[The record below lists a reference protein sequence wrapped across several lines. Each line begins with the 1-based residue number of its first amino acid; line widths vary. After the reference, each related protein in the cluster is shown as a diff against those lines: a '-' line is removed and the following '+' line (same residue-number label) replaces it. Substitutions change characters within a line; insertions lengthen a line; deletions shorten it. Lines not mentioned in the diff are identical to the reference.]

1 MAVKIE
7 IPGIGTVEADNFAQE
22 DTLQKLLAVMS
33 KSEKT
38 KQKDEAAKEAAD
50 KKLLAA
56 KKKETEASK
65 KQSEA
70 QEKAN
75 NQLEDLIDSYEK
87 EVKVVGDFGIAMA
100 KAESDIKSAFADLTV
115 TAGALAGKFLMNY
128 DDMAANP
135 IKAGAGIL
143 ETINNVMFQIAHI
156 GVDIGVALGKAA
168 VGWVP
173 FIGAGLADAV
183 QGLGDLANTIIDVAN
198 EIFTTVNTILEK
210 EFQKRA
216 DQLFAFAGIG
226 GSFAGGMSQMAAYAN
241 QSGIG
246 IAAFTKAVVTARPYI
261 TGMGMSVGDAT
272 DLISKTMGAMAST
285 TGKSGR
291 VVRDSLLA
299 LGYTFEQQQV
309 IMTQYMAQQKAVG
322 VNLANVAPATLAR
335 QTEEYAKHL
344 KVISDITG
352 QDAMRLMDQARAET
366 QRGALM
372 NSLTG
377 AQANAFQDAYATLAA
392 MPGEQGPKLQ
402 AALAQMLAGGVVT
415 DPVIAGNRIIMD
427 MLKTTAGQVQ
437 SANVNMVTATQKNLG
452 QAAIAY
458 RAAGESATD
467 FAALMNPGGTSAVAQ
482 GMSQF
487 GNALRQ
493 YRYDPSA
500 AENSMKA
507 ANTQAG
513 ASDSLTGAYVGLTEV
528 MTSFQNE
535 MESLASSILPTYA
548 SVMESASAA
557 SAKFVTTGIKIV
569 TGTIGWLAGLSEI
582 TGLNFSIPGLSSTM
596 GGKAAS
602 ADEVSNKG
610 SGAGDTLAAAQGAST
625 QAPTKG
631 QGGSA
636 EGDKTIDPNA
646 KEQTATLK
654 QIEINTAKSA
664 TALDSGTAAGTPKF
678 ADGGIASGPL
688 SGYAATLH
696 GTEAVVPL
704 PDGKKLPVK
713 MDGGANGGAMAQTM
727 QHQTDL
733 LNQILSAMQKNNTL
747 TSGILQASQ

>member
-1 MAVKIE
+1 MAVTIE
-7 IPGIGTVEADNFAQE
+7 IPGIGKVEADNFAQE

-38 KQKDEAAKEAAD
+38 KQRDEAAKAAAD
-50 KKLLAA
+50 AKALAA
-56 KKKETEASK
+56 QKKNTTETNKQAEATK
-65 KQSEA
+65 KV
-70 QEKAN
+70 N
-75 NQLEDLIDSYEK
+75 NELEELIDTYEK
-87 EVKVVGDFGIAMA
+87 EVKVVGDFGIAMSKA
-100 KAESDIKSAFADLTV
+100 KSDLKSAFGDLTV

-128 DDMAANP
+128 DDLAANP

-143 ETINNVMFQIAHI
+143 ETINNVAFQIAHI

-168 VGWVP
+168 LGWVP

-183 QGLGDLANTIIDVAN
+183 QGLGDLGNTIISVAN

-226 GSFAGGMSQMAAYAN
+226 GSFAGGMSQMAEYAN

-246 IAAFTKAVVTARPYI
+246 IVAFTKAVVAARPYI

-272 DLISKTMGAMAST
+272 ELISTTMKAMAQT

-291 VVRDSLLA
+291 VVRDSLLS

-309 IMTQYMAQQKAVG
+309 IMTQYMAQQRSVG
-322 VNLANVAPATLAR
+322 VNLLKIAPATLAR

-344 KVISDITG
+344 KVLSDITG
-352 QDAMRLMDQARAET
+352 QDAARLIEQARAEV

-427 MLKTTAGQVQ
+427 MLRTTAGQVQ
-437 SANVNMVTATQKNLG
+437 SANINMVTATQKNLG

-467 FAALMNPGGTSAVAQ
+467 FATLMNPGGTSAVAQ

-493 YRYDPSA
+493 YRYDPNA
-500 AENSMKA
+500 AEASMRA

-513 ASDSLTGAYVGLTEV
+513 ASDSLTSAYVGLTEV
-528 MTSFQNE
+528 MTSFQNK
-535 MESLASSILPTYA
+535 MEGLASEILPTYA
-548 SVMESASAA
+548 SVMEAASAA
-557 SAKFVTTGIKIV
+557 TEKFVTTGIKMV
-569 TGTIGWLAGLSEI
+569 VGTVGWLAGLSEI
-582 TGLNFSIPGLSSTM
+582 TGMNFNIPGLSSTM
-596 GGKAAS
+596 AGKAAGAS
-602 ADEVSNKG
+602 DVKNTG
-610 SGAGDTLAAAQGAST
+610 SGAGDALASAQSAST

-654 QIEINTAKSA
+654 QIEQNTAKSA
-664 TALDSGTAAGTPKF
+664 EFAGVPSAGTPKF

-704 PDGKKLPVK
+704 PDGKTLPVK
-713 MDGGANGGAMAQTM
+713 MDGSGAVSQAM

-733 LNQILSAMQKNNTL
+733 LNQILTAMQKNNTL

>member
-1 MAVKIE
+1 MAVTIE
-7 IPGIGTVEADNFAQE
+7 IPGIGKVEADNFAQE
-22 DTLQKLLAVMS
+22 DTLQKILAATL
-33 KSEKT
+33 KSEKS
-38 KQKDEAAKEAAD
+38 KQKDESAKAAAD
-50 KKLLAA
+50 AKALAA
-56 KKKETEASK
+56 QKKNTTETNKQAEATK
-65 KQSEA
+65 
-70 QEKAN
+70 KAN
-75 NQLEDLIDSYEK
+75 NELEDLIDTYEK
-87 EVKVVGDFGIAMA
+87 EVKVVGDFGIAMSKA
-100 KAESDIKSAFADLTV
+100 KSDIGSAFADLTV
-115 TAGALAGKFLMNY
+115 TAGALAGKFLMTY
-128 DDMAANP
+128 DDLAANP

-143 ETINNVMFQIAHI
+143 ETINNVAFQIAHI

-168 VGWVP
+168 LGWVP

-183 QGLGDLANTIIDVAN
+183 QGLGDLGNTIISVAN

-216 DQLFAFAGIG
+216 DQLFAFAGVG
-226 GSFAGGMSQMAAYAN
+226 GSFAGGMSQMAEYAT

-246 IAAFTKAVVTARPYI
+246 ISAFTKAVIAARPYI

-272 DLISKTMGAMAST
+272 ELISTTMKAMAQT

-291 VVRDSLLA
+291 VVRDSLLS

-309 IMTQYMAQQKAVG
+309 IMTQYMAQQRSVG
-322 VNLANVAPATLAR
+322 VNLLKIAPATLAR

-344 KVISDITG
+344 KVLSDITG
-352 QDAMRLMDQARAET
+352 QDAARLMDQARAEV

-415 DPVIAGNRIIMD
+415 DPVIAGNRIIMN
-427 MLKTTAGQVQ
+427 MLRTTAGQVQ

-467 FAALMNPGGTSAVAQ
+467 FATLMNPGGTSSVAQ

-493 YRYDPSA
+493 YRYDPNA
-500 AENSMKA
+500 AEASMRA

-528 MTSFQNE
+528 MTSFQNK
-535 MESLASSILPTYA
+535 MESLASEILPTYA
-548 SVMESASAA
+548 SVMEAASAA
-557 SAKFVTTGIKIV
+557 SEKFVITGIKMV
-569 TGTIGWLAGLSEI
+569 TNTIGYLAGLSEI
-582 TGLNFSIPGLSSTM
+582 TGLNFSVPGLSSTM

-602 ADEVSNKG
+602 ASDVKNTG
-610 SGAGDTLAAAQGAST
+610 SGAGDALAEAQGAST

-636 EGDKTIDPNA
+636 LGDKTTDPNA

-654 QIEINTAKSA
+654 QIEQNTAKSA
-664 TALDSGTAAGTPKF
+664 EFAGIPSAGTPKF

-704 PDGKKLPVK
+704 PDGKALPVK
-713 MDGGANGGAMAQTM
+713 IDGGGAISQAM
-727 QHQTDL
+727 QYQTDL

>member
-1 MAVKIE
+1 
-7 IPGIGTVEADNFAQE
+7 
-22 DTLQKLLAVMS
+22 
-33 KSEKT
+33 
-38 KQKDEAAKEAAD
+38 
-50 KKLLAA
+50 
-56 KKKETEASK
+56 
-65 KQSEA
+65 
-70 QEKAN
+70 
-75 NQLEDLIDSYEK
+75 
-87 EVKVVGDFGIAMA
+87 
-100 KAESDIKSAFADLTV
+100 
-115 TAGALAGKFLMNY
+115 
-128 DDMAANP
+128 
-135 IKAGAGIL
+135 
-143 ETINNVMFQIAHI
+143 
-156 GVDIGVALGKAA
+156 
-168 VGWVP
+168 
-173 FIGAGLADAV
+173 
-183 QGLGDLANTIIDVAN
+183 
-198 EIFTTVNTILEK
+198 
-210 EFQKRA
+210 
-216 DQLFAFAGIG
+216 
-226 GSFAGGMSQMAAYAN
+226 
-241 QSGIG
+241 
-246 IAAFTKAVVTARPYI
+246 
-261 TGMGMSVGDAT
+261 
-272 DLISKTMGAMAST
+272 
-285 TGKSGR
+285 
-291 VVRDSLLA
+291 
-299 LGYTFEQQQV
+299 
-309 IMTQYMAQQKAVG
+309 
-322 VNLANVAPATLAR
+322 
-335 QTEEYAKHL
+335 
-344 KVISDITG
+344 
-352 QDAMRLMDQARAET
+352 
-366 QRGALM
+366 
-372 NSLTG
+372 
-377 AQANAFQDAYATLAA
+377 
-392 MPGEQGPKLQ
+392 
-402 AALAQMLAGGVVT
+402 MLAGGVVT

-513 ASDSLTGAYVGLTEV
+513 ASDGLTSAYVGLTEV

-557 SAKFVTTGIKIV
+557 SAKFVTTGIKMV

-646 KEQTATLK
+646 KEQTATVK

-713 MDGGANGGAMAQTM
+713 MDGGANGGAMAQAM